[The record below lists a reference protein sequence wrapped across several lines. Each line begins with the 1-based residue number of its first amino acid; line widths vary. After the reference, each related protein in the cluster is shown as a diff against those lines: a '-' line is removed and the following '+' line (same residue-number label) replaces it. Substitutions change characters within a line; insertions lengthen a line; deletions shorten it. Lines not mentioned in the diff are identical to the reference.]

1 MCVSLSL
8 MNYDIGNC
16 VAMVM
21 NALAAEVLG
30 VVNFCFA
37 KLQLAGLWFHE

>member
-21 NALAAEVLG
+21 NALAAEVLE
-30 VVNFCFA
+30 VVFLLCQA
-37 KLQLAGLWFHE
+37 LTGWLMVS

>member
-21 NALAAEVLG
+21 NALAAEVLE
-30 VVNFCFA
+30 VVFSLCQA
-37 KLQLAGLWFHE
+37 STGWLMVS